1 MGKKWISAVKKIF
14 SSEST
19 ENHTCEKSDKKLRK
33 SKYSKNS
40 VDPLEDSKN
49 GQSQRAYSVAMA
61 TAVAAEAAMAAARAA
76 AEMARL
82 TTSLRAIHERPRKEV
97 AAIKIQAA
105 FRGYLVRRG
114 TGTLRGLVRLK
125 LMVNRMAVKR
135 QTINTL
141 HSMQTLA
148 RVQAQLRERKV
159 RLSEENQTLHKQRQ
173 LKREKE
179 LEKFKLG
186 EDWVASPHSKE
197 QFQAKIQKKQEA
209 ARRRERTLAY
219 AYSHQW
225 RSNSARSK
233 KPALIDPT
241 KQQWGWS
248 WLERWMAARPW
259 ETNQSFITGREH
271 RSSDPSS
278 KNNGALNKAASRR
291 LSGPSPSTPP
301 SVASNDDICGL
312 FSFQSEQHKRR
323 HSLGSSFCFGDVESR
338 PGKSRFQAPITGK
351 SKAKKPLPLT
361 SASRRLS
368 GPQRMASY
376 GKLW

>member
-19 ENHTCEKSDKKLRK
+19 ENHTFEKPDKKLRK
-33 SKYSKNS
+33 SKHSKNF

-61 TAVAAEAAMAAARAA
+61 TAAAAEAAMAAARAA

-82 TTSLRAIHERPRKEV
+82 TTSLRAFHERPRKEV

-114 TGTLRGLVRLK
+114 TGALRGLVRLK
-125 LMVNRMAVKR
+125 LMANRRAVKR

-141 HSMQTLA
+141 HNMQTLA

-186 EDWVASPHSKE
+186 EDWVDSPHSKE

-219 AYSHQW
+219 AYSHQ
-225 RSNSARSK
+225 
-233 KPALIDPT
+233 
-241 KQQWGWS
+241 
-248 WLERWMAARPW
+248 
-259 ETNQSFITGREH
+259 
-271 RSSDPSS
+271 
-278 KNNGALNKAASRR
+278 
-291 LSGPSPSTPP
+291 
-301 SVASNDDICGL
+301 SVL
-312 FSFQSEQHKRR
+312 
-323 HSLGSSFCFGDVESR
+323 
-338 PGKSRFQAPITGK
+338 
-351 SKAKKPLPLT
+351 
-361 SASRRLS
+361 
-368 GPQRMASY
+368 
-376 GKLW
+376 

>member
-1 MGKKWISAVKKIF
+1 
-14 SSEST
+14 
-19 ENHTCEKSDKKLRK
+19 
-33 SKYSKNS
+33 
-40 VDPLEDSKN
+40 
-49 GQSQRAYSVAMA
+49 MA
-61 TAVAAEAAMAAARAA
+61 N
-76 AEMARL
+76 
-82 TTSLRAIHERPRKEV
+82 
-97 AAIKIQAA
+97 
-105 FRGYLVRRG
+105 RR
-114 TGTLRGLVRLK
+114 
-125 LMVNRMAVKR
+125 AVKR

-141 HSMQTLA
+141 HNMQTLA

-186 EDWVASPHSKE
+186 EDWVDSPHSKE

-248 WLERWMAARPW
+248 WLERWMAIRPW
-259 ETNQSFITGREH
+259 ETNQSFITGRD
-271 RSSDPSS
+271 SSS
-278 KNNGALNKAASRR
+278 KKNGGLNKA
-291 LSGPSPSTPP
+291 P

-312 FSFQSEQHKRR
+312 FGFQSEQHKRR
-323 HSLGSSFCFGDVESR
+323 HSLGSSFCFGDVENR
-338 PGKSRFQAPITGK
+338 GKSRFQAPLTGK